1 MRIAVM
7 GTGGT
12 GGYFGG
18 LLARA
23 GEEVTF
29 IARGAQLEAMQENGL
44 TVKSRLSGN
53 FTLPVKATADPGQT
67 GPVDLVLF
75 CVKAYDN
82 PEAAD
87 QIRPLIGPETV
98 VLSVQNGIDNE
109 EQIGKVIGPEHM
121 LGCVSYVSS
130 TIESPGVIAQ
140 TAGPGK
146 IILGEMEGGT
156 SHRTE
161 TLKDTLQNAGI
172 TTELHSEIQ
181 VALWQKFVAIC
192 SINGI
197 TALTRLPLGDIL
209 ACAETS
215 RFLKGTMKE
224 VEAVARASGAA
235 LPEGCVDQSMDFFS
249 NMEPSARG
257 SMYYDLAAGRRLEL
271 EVLNGTVVRL
281 GNAHGIPTPF
291 NFCIYAALKPYLNG
305 APGPSQ

>member
-29 IARGAQLEAMQENGL
+29 IARGAHLKAIRKNGL
-44 TVKSRLSGN
+44 AIKSVLAGD
-53 FTLPVKATADPGQT
+53 FTISAKATDNT
-67 GPVDLVLF
+67 HDIGPVDLVLF

-82 PEAAD
+82 AAAAD

-109 EQIGKVIGPEHM
+109 QQIGEVIGPEHIA
-121 LGCVSYVSS
+121 GCVSYVSS

-140 TAGPGK
+140 TGGPGK
-146 IILGEMEGGT
+146 IVFGEMQGGT
-156 SHRTE
+156 SARTE
-161 TLKDTLQNAGI
+161 ALQSTLENSGI
-172 TTELHSEIQ
+172 TAELHSDIQ
-181 VALWQKFVAIC
+181 VALWQKFLGIC
-192 SINGI
+192 GVNGI
-197 TALTRLPLGDIL
+197 TALTRLPLGEIL
-209 ACAETS
+209 ACEET
-215 RFLKGTMKE
+215 RNLMRGTMEE
-224 VEAVARASGAA
+224 VEAVARASAAA
-235 LPEGCVDQSMDFFS
+235 LPEGCVDQSMDLFS
-249 NMEPSARG
+249 SMGASVRG

-281 GNAHGIPTPF
+281 GGEHGIPPPI
-291 NFCIYAALKPYLNG
+291 NFAIYAALKPYLNG
-305 APGPSQ
+305 APSAS

>member
-18 LLARA
+18 LLARS

-29 IARGAQLEAMQENGL
+29 IARGAQLNAIRENGL
-44 TVKSRLSGN
+44 SIKSVLAGD
-53 FTLPVKATADPGQT
+53 FTIPAKATSDPNDI

-82 PEAAD
+82 AVAAD
-87 QIRPLIGPETV
+87 LIRPLIGPETI

-109 EQIGKVIGPEHM
+109 EQIGKIIGHRHM
-121 LGCVSYVSS
+121 IGAVAYVSS
-130 TIESPGVIAQ
+130 TIEAPGIIGQ

-146 IILGEMEGGT
+146 IVLGELEGGARR
-156 SHRTE
+156 RTE
-161 TLKDTLQNAGI
+161 KIHHALNNAGI
-172 TTELHSEIQ
+172 AAELHSNIQ

-192 SINGI
+192 GINGI
-197 TALTRLPLGDIL
+197 TALTRLSLGEIR
-209 ACAETS
+209 ACAEAS
-215 RFLKGTMKE
+215 RLLKATMEE
-224 VEAVARASGAA
+224 VEAVARAGYAD
-235 LPEGCVDQSMDFFS
+235 LPEGCVDQSIAFINS
-249 NMEPSARG
+249 LEPSARG

-281 GNAHGIPTPF
+281 GNARGIPTPC
-291 NFCIYAALKPYLNG
+291 NFSIYAALKPYLNG
-305 APGPSQ
+305 APLP

>member
-7 GTGGT
+7 GAGGT
-12 GGYFGG
+12 GGFFGG

-23 GEEVTF
+23 GEAVTF
-29 IARGAQLEAMQENGL
+29 IARGAQLEALQQNGL

-53 FTLPVKATADPGQT
+53 FSLAVKATADPGQI
-67 GPVDLVLF
+67 GHVDLVLF

-82 PEAAD
+82 AVAAD
-87 QIRPLIGPETV
+87 LIRPLIGPETL

-109 EQIGKVIGPEHM
+109 AQIGEAIGPEHM

-146 IILGEMEGGT
+146 IILGEMQGGV
-156 SHRTE
+156 SDRTQH
-161 TLKDTLQNAGI
+161 LRDMLQKAGI
-172 TTELHSEIQ
+172 PAEIHADIQ
-181 VALWQKFVAIC
+181 AALWQKFVAIC
-192 SINGI
+192 GVNGV
-197 TALTRLPLGDIL
+197 TALTRLPMGDIL
-209 ACAETS
+209 ACAET
-215 RFLKGTMKE
+215 RHLLRGTMVE
-224 VEAVARASGAA
+224 VEAVAQARGAT

-249 NMEPSARG
+249 SIEPSARG

-281 GNAHGIPTPF
+281 GNAHSIPTPF
-291 NFCIYAALKPYLNG
+291 NFSIYAALKPYLNG
-305 APGPSQ
+305 APSPSR